1 MEIKWKKQKQKRKER
16 EERGIGGPRGKKSS
30 IYFVSVFIFFF
41 CLGFTLL
48 FFSLFPC
55 IDIYIFSFFINQYK
69 DSVSEGWVRH

>member
-41 CLGFTLL
+41 LSWLYFTV
-48 FFSLFPC
+48 FFSLPLYR
-55 IDIYIFSFFINQYK
+55 YIHILFFY
-69 DSVSEGWVRH
+69 